1 MKSDKFSQPI
11 KIVIVKDDSKSQDN
25 VPKKD

>member
-11 KIVIVKDDSKSQDN
+11 KIVIIKDDSKSQGN
-25 VPKKD
+25 IPKKD